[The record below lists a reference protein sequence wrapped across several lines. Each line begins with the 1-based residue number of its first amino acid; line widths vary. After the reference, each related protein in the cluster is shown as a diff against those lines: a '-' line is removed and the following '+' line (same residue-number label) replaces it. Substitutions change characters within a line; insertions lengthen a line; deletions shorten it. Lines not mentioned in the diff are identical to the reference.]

1 MKILSPLRIFT
12 FLIISFFTL
21 SGNAQDTD
29 KRLYEIIDNV
39 SADSIEHDIRKLAG
53 FGTRNTFSDTVSDT
67 RGIGA
72 ARRWIKSEFE
82 NISSNCDNC
91 LDVFYQKN
99 LVTPDD
105 GERIP
110 KEAWVVNVVAIQK
123 GTKYPNQVCY
133 YEWRYRFPRQQYY
146 GFHHRCPGSK

>member
-1 MKILSPLRIFT
+1 MKLYTGKLILFFAI
-12 FLIISFFTL
+12 IISCP
-21 SGNAQDTD
+21 SSKAQDTD
-29 KRLYEIIDNV
+29 RKLYEIIENV

-82 NISSNCDNC
+82 NISSNCGDC
-91 LDVFYQKN
+91 LEVFYQKEF
-99 LVTPDD
+99 VTPED

-110 KEAWVVNVVAIQK
+110 KEAWIVNVVAIQK
-123 GTKYPNQVCY
+123 GTKYPN
-133 YEWRYRFPRQQYY
+133 RYIIM
-146 GFHHRCPGSK
+146 S